1 MPYTVLGRGL
11 REAGHDVLIST
22 VKRYRG
28 LVEDASLRFH
38 ALPGDPADVFRAGR
52 IDVSPWR
59 ALHHLNVVRAGVEAL
74 VSQTDP
80 ELLLQAWADREY
92 VIFTGATTFA
102 HRVATHLG
110 AGCAMVVMTP
120 GVATGAFA
128 HPVLTPRLTLGA
140 RGNLA
145 SWLVAQRLDKQ
156 TFKEPL
162 KPAARRTW
170 GLPAFPLGTR
180 RAAAAWPPFP
190 VLHAYSPA
198 VLPRPHDWPGHVT
211 VTGWLLPDLS
221 SEPLSDNVEQFLRQ
235 GPPPIYI
242 GFGSMPI
249 PDPQRIAEMIGA
261 ALRRVQQRAIV
272 CGASLAHAPAL
283 RSAEGV
289 LTAEELPHERLL
301 HRVRAVVHHGG
312 SGTTGASLRAGKP
325 TLVIPFVFDQFLWA
339 QRVKDVGAGPSP
351 IPFRRLSEA
360 RLAQALADLTSGRY
374 DSAARRIGERVQA
387 EHSTTRAIEEIQ
399 RFGDAEPSCGRLTS
413 GTPRSSGPAFHI
425 AVRGAG
431 AAQRDT
437 SPYARGSSHGSC
449 PSEGGHVPGVEDQS
463 TRSGEGIRAIPS
475 GE

>member
-1 MPYTVLGRGL
+1 
-11 REAGHDVLIST
+11 VLIST
-22 VKRYRG
+22 TKRYRG

-38 ALPGDPADVFRAGR
+38 GLPGDPADVFRAGR

-80 ELLLQAWADREY
+80 ELLRHAWADREF

-102 HRVATHLG
+102 HQVATHLG
-110 AGCAMVVMTP
+110 ARCAMVVMTP
-120 GVATGAFA
+120 GAATSAFA
-128 HPVLTPRLTLGA
+128 HPVLTPGLALGA

-170 GLPAFPLGTR
+170 GLPAFALGTS

-190 VLHAYSPA
+190 LLHAYSPE

-211 VTGWLLPDLS
+211 VTGWLLPDSS
-221 SEPLSDNVEQFLRQ
+221 SEPLPDHVEQFLRQ

-249 PDPQRIAEMIGA
+249 PDPERIAEMLAA
-261 ALRRVQQRAIV
+261 ALRRTRQRAIV

-283 RSAEGV
+283 RSTDGV

-339 QRVKDVGAGPSP
+339 QRVKDVGVGPSP
-351 IPFRRLSEA
+351 IRFRRLSET

-374 DSAARRIGERVQA
+374 DSAARRIGERIRA
-387 EHSTTRAIEEIQ
+387 EPSTTRAIEEIE
-399 RFGDAEPSCGRLTS
+399 RVGDAEPSRGRPTS
-413 GTPRSSGPAFHI
+413 GIPRSSGPAFHI
-425 AVRGAG
+425 AAQGAG
-431 AAQRDT
+431 AGQRDT
-437 SPYARGSSHGSC
+437 SPAAPDSSHGSS
-449 PSEGGHVPGVEDQS
+449 PSAEGHAPGVEDQS
-463 TRSGEGIRAIPS
+463 TRSREGIRAIPS